1 MSIGKKRLTKG
12 ALALTII
19 GVFLIGWFAFAA
31 YMYSNQILFIDIEGP
46 IYDFQNITLAL
57 YQAKLD
63 VNVKGV
69 VIYINTP
76 GGYADSCIEIASYIK
91 SLKESKPV
99 IAVLGQQAT
108 SGGYY
113 IASFATQIIAYEN
126 TVTGGIGVIATWQDL
141 SEYYQKQG
149 IKIWVWKTG
158 AEKDFG
164 ADWRSPTAEEN
175 ATIQSQVNAIF
186 DKLISDIQSNR
197 HNISSSD
204 LELIKTG
211 QVFSGSEA
219 VRMNLADRIG
229 NIIDSI
235 TEVASIT
242 GLWKFII
249 VTPYMDDK
257 EKFLQALL

>member
-1 MSIGKKRLTKG
+1 MSIGNRRLTKG
-12 ALALTII
+12 TLALTIV
-19 GVFLIGWFAFAA
+19 GVFIVGWFSFAG
-31 YMYSNQILFIDIEGP
+31 YIYSNQILFVDIEGP
-46 IYDFQNITLAL
+46 IYDFQSTTLAL

-113 IASFATQIIAYEN
+113 IASFATQILTYEN

-149 IKIWVWKTG
+149 IKIWIWKTG
-158 AEKDFG
+158 TEKDFG
-164 ADWRSPTAEEN
+164 ADWRSPTQEEN
-175 ATIQSQVNAIF
+175 ATIQSEVNAIF
-186 DKLISDIQSNR
+186 DKLISDIKNNR
-197 HNISSSD
+197 QNISSSD

-211 QVFSGSEA
+211 KVFSGSDA
-219 VRMNLADRIG
+219 VKIGLADRIS
-229 NIIDSI
+229 NIIESI
-235 TEVASIT
+235 TEVASMT
-242 GLWKFII
+242 GLWRFII
-249 VTPYMDDK
+249 ATPYMDDK
-257 EKFLQALL
+257 EKFLQALF